1 MWDLWLVFCCLSA
14 SQQSTS
20 PHFLIIELLTQ
31 VSVCLIIYFLGQRF
45 NFLTVGRGVWWE
57 VVLVVIVVVI
67 LVWVLEK

>member
-1 MWDLWLVFCCLSA
+1 MCDLWLAFCCLSA

-31 VSVCLIIYFLGQRF
+31 VSVCLIINFPGQRF

-57 VVLVVIVVVI
+57 VVVVVIV
-67 LVWVLEK
+67 VWVLEK